1 MASQAPDQDFLVG
14 RKLGHY
20 RIVEKI
26 GAGGMGEVYRARD
39 EHLDRN
45 VAIKVLPPKTFSDDS
60 SRKHFRREALALS
73 RLNHPNIATIHDF
86 DTQQEIDFLVMEY
99 VSGVTLSE
107 RIANHALPEKEC
119 TRLGLQ
125 LVEGLAAAHEQ
136 GVIHRD
142 LKPNNLRV
150 TPDGRLKILD
160 FGLAKLAPL
169 ATQEADADTQSETRV
184 GAGTLPYM
192 SPEQLQGG
200 AVDARSDI
208 WAAGTVL
215 YEMATGHTAFHE
227 KTATATAGAI
237 LHKPVAPPGRLAHE
251 LSPQLERIILK
262 CLEKDADNRY
272 QSAREL
278 LLDLRRAG
286 RTGDAALAQ
295 SHEEL
300 RTRWFALV
308 IAGAT
313 LLLLAGAVIAF
324 HFAGIRER
332 SRTSPPHI
340 HSLAVLPLENLSGD
354 PGQEYFVDG
363 MHEELIAT
371 LGTIRSLTV
380 ISRTSVM
387 QYKQIRKPLPKIAK
401 ELGVDAVVEGTVRRA
416 GDQVRVTVQLIDG
429 ATDRNVW
436 AGSYQ
441 REVRDVLALQGD
453 VARAIAQ
460 GISVALTPEEETRL
474 GKAYRVNAEAHDAYL
489 KGRYYWNRRTTADLE
504 KARAFFQ
511 QAVEIDPDYAL
522 GYAGL
527 ADTHFVAAARD
538 FMPPRE
544 AYREAEAAARRA
556 LQLDDLL
563 AEAHA
568 AMGGVSA
575 SARDWRNAE
584 REYKRAIEL
593 NPSYATAHHWYAVY
607 LAAMGRFDEAR
618 AEIARARELDPFSL
632 IISEAAGWPFYLARQ
647 YDQAI
652 EQYQRTLQ
660 MDANFPPT
668 YHDLGRAYLY
678 KGMFEEAIRVHLK
691 LDRLSGGH
699 PTARAEL
706 AHTFALAGK
715 KSAALKILKELIQ
728 LSKRRYV
735 SPYDIARIYVGVG
748 EKDQALAWLDTA
760 YEEQNRSII
769 DLKVDPDLDPVRSE
783 PRFQE
788 LIRRMKFPN

>member
-1 MASQAPDQDFLVG
+1 MASRSSGQDSLVG
-14 RKLGHY
+14 SELGHY
-20 RIVEKI
+20 HIVEKI
-26 GAGGMGEVYRARD
+26 GVGGMGEVYRAHD
-39 EHLDRN
+39 QHLDRD
-45 VAIKVLPPKTFSDDS
+45 VAIKVLPPGTLIDESA
-60 SRKHFRREALALS
+60 RNHFHKEALILS
-73 RLNHPNIATIHDF
+73 QLNHPNVATIHDF
-86 DTQQEIDFLVMEY
+86 DTQQGVDFLVMEY
-99 VSGVTLSE
+99 IPGVTLSE
-107 RIANHALPEKEC
+107 KLAARPLPEREVIA
-119 TRLGLQ
+119 LGTQ
-125 LVEGLAAAHEQ
+125 LAEALAAAHEQ
-136 GVIHRD
+136 GMIHRD
-142 LKPNNLRV
+142 IKPSNLRI

-160 FGLAKLAPL
+160 FGIAKLMVPVKSDGTTASL
-169 ATQEADADTQSETRV
+169 GESMRF
-184 GAGTLPYM
+184 AGTLAYM
-192 SPEQLQGG
+192 APEQVRGEKL
-200 AVDARSDI
+200 DARTDI
-208 WAAGTVL
+208 WAAGAVV
-215 YEMATGHTAFHE
+215 YEMATGLRPFRASGLHVTDQ
-227 KTATATAGAI
+227 I
-237 LHKPVAPPGRLAHE
+237 LHHAPAVPSSLNPQI
-251 LSPQLERIILK
+251 SPAFDAAVLK
-262 CLEKDADNRY
+262 CLEKDADDRY

-295 SHEEL
+295 SREEL

-308 IAGAT
+308 ISAAI
-313 LLLLAGAVIAF
+313 LLLLVGAVIAF
-324 HFAGIRER
+324 HFAGTRNR
-332 SRTSPPHI
+332 SRISPPHI
-340 HSLAVLPLENLSGD
+340 QSLAVLPLENLSGD

-416 GDQVRVTVQLIDG
+416 GDQVRVTVQLIEG
-429 ATDRNVW
+429 PTDRSVW
-436 AGSYQ
+436 SGSYQ
-441 REVRDVLALQGD
+441 REVRDILALQGD

-474 GKAYRVNAEAHDAYL
+474 GNPYRVNAEAHDAYL

-527 ADTHFVAAARD
+527 ADTYFVAAARD
-538 FMPPRE
+538 FMPPQDADRE
-544 AYREAEAAARRA
+544 GEAAARRA

-575 SARDWRNAE
+575 SARDWLNAE

-735 SPYDIARIYVGVG
+735 SPYDIARIYVAVG
-748 EKDQALAWLDTA
+748 EKDQAFAWLDTA
-760 YEEQNRSII
+760 YKEKNNSLI

>member
-1 MASQAPDQDFLVG
+1 MASQAPDHDFFVG
-14 RKLGHY
+14 SKLGHY

-26 GAGGMGEVYRARD
+26 GAGGMGEVYRATD

-60 SRKHFRREALALS
+60 ARKHFRKEALALS
-73 RLNHPNIATIHDF
+73 KQNHPNIATIHDF
-86 DTQQEIDFLVMEY
+86 DTQQGIDFLVMEY
-99 VSGVTLSE
+99 VPGVTLSE
-107 RIANHALPEKEC
+107 KIANHALPEKEV

-142 LKPNNLRV
+142 LKPNNLLL

-160 FGLAKLAPL
+160 FGLAKLAQP
-169 ATQEADADTQSETRV
+169 ATPEAETDSETRTE
-184 GAGTLPYM
+184 AGTLPYM
-192 SPEQLQGG
+192 SPEQLHGDT
-200 AVDARSDI
+200 VDARSDI

-215 YEMATGHTAFHE
+215 YEMATGQTAFHK
-227 KTATATAGAI
+227 KTATATADAI

-251 LSPQLERIILK
+251 LSPQLEGIILK

-278 LLDLRRAG
+278 LQDLRRAG

-295 SHEEL
+295 SREER

-308 IAGAT
+308 IAAAT

-324 HFAGIRER
+324 HFAGMRDR
-332 SRTSPPHI
+332 SRISPPHI
-340 HSLAVLPLENLSGD
+340 QSLAVLPLENLSGD

-387 QYKQIRKPLPKIAK
+387 QYKQIREPLPKIAK

-416 GDQVRVTVQLIDG
+416 GGQVRVTVQLIEG
-429 ATDRNVW
+429 ATDRTIW
-436 AGSYQ
+436 SGSYQ
-441 REVRDVLALQGD
+441 REVRDTLALQGD

-460 GISVALTPEEETRL
+460 GISVALTPEEEIRL
-474 GKAYRVNAEAHDAYL
+474 GKTYRVNAEAHDAYL
-489 KGRYYWNRRTTADLE
+489 KGRYYWNRRTTADLD
-504 KARAFFQ
+504 KAKALFQ
-511 QAVEIDPDYAL
+511 QAVEIDPGYAL

-527 ADTHFVAAARD
+527 ADTYFVAAARD
-538 FMPPRE
+538 FMPPQD

-575 SARDWRNAE
+575 STQDWLNAE

-593 NPSYATAHHWYAVY
+593 NPSYATAHHRYGVY
-607 LAAMGRFDEAR
+607 LAGMGRFDEAR
-618 AEIARARELDPFSL
+618 AEITRARELDPFSL
-632 IISEAAGWPFYLARQ
+632 IISEAVGWPYYLARQ

-660 MDANFPPT
+660 MDANFLPT

-691 LDRLSGGH
+691 LDQLSDGH

-706 AHTFALAGK
+706 AHTLALAGK
-715 KSAALKILKELIQ
+715 KSAALAILKELIQ

-735 SPYDIARIYVGVG
+735 SPYDIARIYVGVD
-748 EKDQALAWLDTA
+748 EKNQALAWLDKA
-760 YEEQNRSII
+760 YKEQNRSLI

-788 LIRRMKFPN
+788 LMRRMKFPN